1 MNIKRAVRKYTRGDS
16 DKVLL
21 LEGGRGK
28 KINKTIGSVATPTL
42 LFFPPSTPVRK
53 FITPAR
59 SSHPSFCSRTT
70 WEINKMNRVLH
81 RLGSARPKFPSCKRV
96 SCCFHPIR
104 QIVESEKFIRELIH
118 DRVRLLFGGF
128 GFKNIPVKKLFYG
141 RLTERTLRLRP
152 YRRIPQRTRCLFI
165 RYVILTRLGNRLQML
180 AVDRISE
187 LFPQRACY
195 GVCV

>member
-1 MNIKRAVRKYTRGDS
+1 
-16 DKVLL
+16 
-21 LEGGRGK
+21 
-28 KINKTIGSVATPTL
+28 
-42 LFFPPSTPVRK
+42 
-53 FITPAR
+53 
-59 SSHPSFCSRTT
+59 
-70 WEINKMNRVLH
+70 MNRVLH

-118 DRVRLLFGGF
+118 DRIRLLFGGF